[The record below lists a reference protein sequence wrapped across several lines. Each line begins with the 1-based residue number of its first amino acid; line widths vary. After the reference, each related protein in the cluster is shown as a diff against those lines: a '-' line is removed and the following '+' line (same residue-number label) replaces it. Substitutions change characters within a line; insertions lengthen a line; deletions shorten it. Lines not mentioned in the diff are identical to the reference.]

1 MKRFVAGLPNRRT
14 IVAATAALI
23 GAVIGIFLAW
33 LLKATGH
40 PPWSVLLIIFCA
52 IAPSMMIAPYEPRER
67 RLTVLGWIRWRASP
81 WLKVI
86 MALLLVA
93 LTLFALDAFNVNP
106 RDYAYLPLLPAVVVS
121 ALLLGFGPALVGV
134 CRWNTHFGLRLRATA
149 IQLRRYRVEGRGR
162 RGCFRDSWGHKRLDD
177 STNHFI
183 PGVAHT
189 RRAGSPEGCKRVR
202 FSRNERGSSRVALFP

>member
-52 IAPSMMIAPYEPRER
+52 IAPSMMIASYEPRER

-134 CRWNTHFGLRLRATA
+134 VAGTLISDYVYAPRPYSFAATEWKDA
-149 IQLRRYRVEGRGR
+149 A
-162 RGCFRDSWGHKRLDD
+162 
-177 STNHFI
+177 
-183 PGVAHT
+183 GVAVF
-189 RRAGSPEGCKRVR
+189 AILGAINAWMIQQIISFPE
-202 FSRNERGSSRVALFP
+202 